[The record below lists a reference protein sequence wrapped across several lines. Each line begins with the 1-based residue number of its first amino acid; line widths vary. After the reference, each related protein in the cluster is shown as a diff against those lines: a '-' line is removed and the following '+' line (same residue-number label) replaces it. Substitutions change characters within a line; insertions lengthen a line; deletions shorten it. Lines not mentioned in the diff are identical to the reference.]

1 MNALRDFPAHGF
13 VLGAGV
19 AVADAETGVLGVEPP
34 AGLAELPV
42 PPDDVAG
49 VGEPADEPPDESPDE
64 AVGPAVPPDGE
75 AVEPAASAPGWH
87 AVMRSVAADRVAIA
101 RAAPRTRDPKCI
113 PYCMKSPD

>member
-1 MNALRDFPAHGF
+1 MNAFRDSPAHVF
-13 VLGAGV
+13 VFAAEV
-19 AVADAETGVLGVEPP
+19 AVADAETGASGVDPP
-34 AGLAELPV
+34 AGLAEVPV
-42 PPDDVAG
+42 PPDEVAG
-49 VGEPADEPPDESPDE
+49 DGEPADEAE
-64 AVGPAVPPDGE
+64 GPAVLSDGE